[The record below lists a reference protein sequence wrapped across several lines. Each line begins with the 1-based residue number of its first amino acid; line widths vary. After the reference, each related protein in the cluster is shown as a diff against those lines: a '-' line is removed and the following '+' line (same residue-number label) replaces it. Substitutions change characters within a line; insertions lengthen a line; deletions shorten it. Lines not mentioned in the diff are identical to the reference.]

1 MHVRVTGDTN
11 AESGVGEV
19 VGEVSGPLR
28 QYFLGREYGEGLL
41 GVVVVLMCRDSQLK
55 FKQRI
60 RLSKKEKKLY
70 MDIMLQSEEMTKLSM
85 DSRRRA
91 VSERITT
98 EVPQIVARYVL
109 PRFDSKRFVSDLTE
123 WMHAWEPK

>member
-11 AESGVGEV
+11 AESGVGEI

-28 QYFLGREYGEGLL
+28 QYFLARDYGEGLL
-41 GVVVVLMCRDSQLK
+41 GVVVVLMCRDPQLK

-70 MDIMLQSEEMTKLSM
+70 MDIMLESEEMTQLST

-91 VSERITT
+91 ISERITT
-98 EVPQIVARYVL
+98 EVPQILARYAP
-109 PRFDSKRFVSDLTE
+109 PRFDSKRFVADLTE